1 MKVKLEKHRPD
12 TVNMLLNPKMYSGK
26 SEGRTGPLLVAL
38 TLIFLPL
45 FFSFNIILNLIMI
58 YGLLKVLAVIIP
70 LYLIYIWK
78 VIAKIL
84 LREKER
90 VERFKREKIEKYVSV
105 DDITNISK
113 IYKDGCIEY
122 INGDISYF
130 IICKNGNKADPIYR
144 ATEIEKFFTSISR
157 FKFNIHILNQA
168 DSSTLSS
175 RYSNIAIFKDK
186 SIARD
191 MLEIIDYNKKIV
203 EDNSLITLT
212 VFEIKGRI
220 SDKVNIKKVLE
231 NSVRI
236 LNNKVYR
243 LAVIADDE
251 TAAFLLNR
259 TLMTDIN
266 FNDIFL
272 RRFSKGEYYQ
282 NKILGY
288 DIDYITKKNNKEK
301 IIKEEFEW
309 MEKF

>member
-26 SEGRTGPLLVAL
+26 SEGRTGPLLAAL
-38 TLIFLPL
+38 ALIFLPL

-58 YGLLKVLAVIIP
+58 YGLLKVLALIIP

-78 VIAKIL
+78 VTAKIL

-191 MLEIIDYNKKIV
+191 MLEIIDYNKRIV

-231 NSVRI
+231 NGVRI

-251 TAAFLLNR
+251 AAAFLLNR